1 MLNMKECRYIE
12 LFAGVGGFHVGLDRS
27 DKDFYKC
34 VMANQWEPGA
44 KDQFAADIYRK
55 RFPDDLLINDDVNNI
70 SGKDYDV
77 DLLMGG
83 FPCLSGNTLVL
94 TSDGYKYI
102 TDVKEGDMVLGHD
115 NQYHRV
121 NKFMNQGIKQT
132 YKIKASGFDTIEA
145 TGNHRFLVR
154 EKIQR
159 STRVKGKPVYIK
171 SFSQPEWK
179 SVDDLKDCYKDY
191 YMGSAINQNNIIPEW
206 KGVTL
211 NVNQSTK
218 TVKCNL
224 DLTDVNFWYIIGRF
238 LGDGWLRKQQKKG
251 EHRYKYNGIG
261 ICCGKDEIDEF
272 TSKISDKYH
281 YTIAENTTTYNF
293 IFSDI
298 ELAHFCEQFYSGEE
312 HSARTKRLPGFVFDL
327 PVNLL
332 ENLLRGYQDSDGCI
346 TGIYNQFTSVSK
358 ELLYGIAHC
367 VEKVY
372 HKPTLLSICRVPSQK
387 IIEGRLVNQN
397 NFYQLQYR
405 NSEPIHSTYFYEDG
419 YVWYPISKIEEYI
432 EQPVY
437 DIEVDESH
445 SFIANHCI
453 THNCQDYSVAR
464 NKSKSLGI
472 EGKKG
477 VLWWQVIRLIS
488 EMKSKPKYLL
498 FENVDRMIISP
509 AQQRGRDFALILQ
522 SLINLGYDIEWR
534 IINAA
539 EYGMPQKRRRI
550 FIFAF
555 LKGEFDVKS
564 PDSWLYNEGILAKAF
579 PVKEQGDV
587 GLWGLD
593 GRRLNSDLVTLS
605 DHFNE
610 RNVVQNPFENGGVV
624 IDGLVYTDK
633 LTPDYSGPYTTLG
646 DILLKGDDRKYVTD
660 EYYIPDDEL
669 EKWKYAKGPK
679 QIPRTSKDGHE
690 YVYTEGGM
698 SFPDHLDKPAR
709 TLITSEVSIVS
720 NRFTHIIQDPETG
733 KLRRLTPIEL
743 ERIQMFP
750 DNHTEGTTDK
760 KRGFLMGNA
769 LVCGIIERIGNELK
783 KRIWQ
788 PI

>member
-1 MLNMKECRYIE
+1 MKECRYIE
-12 LFAGVGGFHVGLDRS
+12 LFAGVGGFHVGLDRA
-27 DKDFYKC
+27 DKDFFKC

-55 RFPDDLLINDDVNNI
+55 RFPNDLLINDDVNNI
-70 SGKDYDV
+70 KGDDYDV

-102 TDVKEGDMVLGHD
+102 TEVKEGDMVLGHD
-115 NQYHRV
+115 NQYHKV

-191 YMGSAINQNNIIPEW
+191 YMGSAINQNSIIPEW
-206 KGVTL
+206 RGLTINK
-211 NVNQSTK
+211 NQFVSETH
-218 TVKCNL
+218 CNL
-224 DLTDVNFWYIIGRF
+224 DMTDENLWYIVGRF
-238 LGDGWLRKQQKKG
+238 LGDGWLNKQTKKG
-251 EHRYKYNGIG
+251 NLRYRYKGII
-261 ICCGKDEIDEF
+261 ICCAKDEIDEF
-272 TSKISDKYH
+272 ISKISDKYNC
-281 YTIAENTTTYNF
+281 TIVEERTVYKLH
-293 IFSDI
+293 FSNI
-298 ELAHFCEQFYSGEE
+298 ELAHFCEQFYNSDE
-312 HSARTKRLPGFVFDL
+312 HTARTKRLPGFVFDL
-327 PVNLL
+327 PINLL
-332 ENLLRGYQDSDGCI
+332 EQLLKGYQDSDGCV

-367 VEKVY
+367 IEKVY
-372 HKPTLLSICRVPSQK
+372 HKPTLLSICRMPEQT

-405 NSEPIHSTYFYEDG
+405 HSEPKHSTYFYEDG
-419 YVWYPISKIEEYI
+419 YIWYPISKIEEYI

-453 THNCQDYSVAR
+453 THNCQDYSVA
-464 NKSKSLGI
+464 KSKSSSMGI

-477 VLWWQVIRLIS
+477 VLWWQVIRLIT
-488 EMKSKPKYLL
+488 EMKSKPKFLL
-498 FENVDRMIISP
+498 FENVDRMLISP
-509 AQQRGRDFALILQ
+509 AKQRGRDF
-522 SLINLGYDIEWR
+522 SLIVESLIKFGYDLEWR
-534 IINAA
+534 VINAA
-539 EYGMPQKRRRI
+539 DYGMPQRRKRI

-555 LKGEFDVKS
+555 LHGTFDVKS
-564 PDSWLYNEGILAKAF
+564 ADDWLFRDGVLAKAF
-579 PVKEQGDV
+579 PVKQNYET

-593 GRRLNSDLVTLS
+593 SRELESDLVRLS
-605 DHFNE
+605 NYFNKG
-610 RNVVQNPFENGGVV
+610 NTVQNPFDNGGVALN
-624 IDGLVYTDK
+624 GLVYTYK
-633 LTPDYSGPYTTLG
+633 LVPDYKGPKTTLG
-646 DILLKGDDRKYVTD
+646 DILVKGDDRNLITPD
-660 EYYIPDDEL
+660 YYINEFDL
-669 EKWKYAKGPK
+669 EQWRYLKGQK
-679 QIPRTSKDGHE
+679 VIPRVSKDGHE
-690 YVYTEGGM
+690 YNYSEGAM
-698 SFPDHLDKPAR
+698 PFPDPLDKPAR
-709 TLITSEVSIVS
+709 TLITSEVSNTPS
-720 NRFTHIIQDPETG
+720 RFTHVILDPVDG
-733 KLRRLTPIEL
+733 RYRRLLPIEL

-750 DNHTEGTTDK
+750 DNHTDGTTDK

-769 LVCGIIERIGNELK
+769 LVCGIVEKIGKELK
-783 KRIWQ
+783 NRIWTEDQ
-788 PI
+788 

>member
-1 MLNMKECRYIE
+1 MEECRYIE
-12 LFAGVGGFHVGLDRS
+12 LFAGVGGFHVGLDRA
-27 DKDFYKC
+27 DKDFFKC

-44 KDQFAADIYRK
+44 KDQFAANIYRQ
-55 RFPDDLLINDDVNNI
+55 RFPDDVLINDDVNNI
-70 SGKDYDV
+70 KGDDYEA
-77 DLLMGG
+77 DLVVGG

-102 TDVKEGDMVLGHD
+102 TDVVEGDMVLSHD

-121 NKFMNQGIKQT
+121 NKFMNQGVKQT

-145 TGNHRFLVR
+145 TGNHRFLIR
-154 EKIQR
+154 KKIQR

-191 YMGSAINQNNIIPEW
+191 YMGSAINQNSIIPEW
-206 KGVTL
+206 RGLTINK
-211 NVNQSTK
+211 NQFVSETH
-218 TVKCNL
+218 CNL
-224 DLTDVNFWYIIGRF
+224 DMTDENLWYIVGRF
-238 LGDGWLRKQQKKG
+238 LGDGWLSKQTKKG
-251 EHRYKYNGIG
+251 NLRYRYKGII
-261 ICCGKDEIDEF
+261 ICCAKDEIDEF
-272 TSKISDKYH
+272 ISKISYKYNC
-281 YTIAENTTTYNF
+281 TIVEERTVYKLH
-293 IFSDI
+293 FSNI
-298 ELAHFCEQFYSGEE
+298 ELAHFCEQFYNSDE
-312 HSARTKRLPGFVFDL
+312 HTARTKRLPGFVFDL
-327 PVNLL
+327 PINLL
-332 ENLLRGYQDSDGCI
+332 EQLLKGYQDSDGCV

-372 HKPTLLSICRVPSQK
+372 HKPTLLSICRVPEQT

-405 NSEPIHSTYFYEDG
+405 NSEPKHSTYFYEDG
-419 YVWYPISKIEEYI
+419 YIWYPISKIEEYI

-477 VLWWQVIRLIS
+477 VLWWQVIRLIT
-488 EMKSKPKYLL
+488 EMKSKPKFLL

-509 AQQRGRDFALILQ
+509 SKQRGRDFALILQ
-522 SLINLGYDIEWR
+522 SLINLGYDLEWR

-550 FIFAF
+550 FIFGF
-555 LKGEFDVKS
+555 LKGTFNVSS
-564 PDSWLYNEGILAKAF
+564 PDNWLYKDGVLAKAF
-579 PVKEQGDV
+579 PVKQDYEP

-593 GRRLNSDLVTLS
+593 GRKLSSDLVNLS
-605 DHFNE
+605 DNFNK
-610 RNVVQNPFENGGVV
+610 RNVTSSKPFENAGVV
-624 IDGLVYTDK
+624 LDGLVYTNK
-633 LTPDYSGPYTTLG
+633 VETNYNGPFTTLG
-646 DILLKGDDRKYVTD
+646 DILAKGDDRNLITED
-660 EYYIPDDEL
+660 YYLSDDEI

-679 QIPRTSKDGHE
+679 QIPRTNKDG
-690 YVYTEGGM
+690 YDYIYTEGSM
-698 SFPDHLDKPAR
+698 PFPDPLDKPAR

-720 NRFTHIIQDPETG
+720 NRFTHIIQDPENG
-733 KLRRLTPIEL
+733 RMRRLIPLEL

-769 LVCGIIERIGNELK
+769 LVCGIIERIGKELK
-783 KRIWQ
+783 NRIWQ